1 MEFQEFAQLL
11 KSIMKKKNIS
21 QYELAKKSGVSRSYI
36 SGIVGKEKDIGS
48 KEAIQKIVTALCLE
62 KTEERELWMTWL
74 YARGH
79 EDLML
84 YIKKIEK
91 ELKARL

>member
-1 MEFQEFAQLL
+1 MEFQEFSQLL

-48 KEAIQKIVTALCLE
+48 MEAIEKIVIALNLE
-62 KTEERELWMTWL
+62 EIEERDLWMTWL
-74 YARGH
+74 YQRGH
-79 EDLML
+79 KNLMT
-84 YIKKIEK
+84 YFKQIEE
-91 ELKARL
+91 ELKAR

>member
-1 MEFQEFAQLL
+1 MEFQEFSILL
-11 KSIMKKKNIS
+11 KRVMAEKKIS

-48 KEAIQKIVTALCLE
+48 KEAIQKIITALTLKQE
-62 KTEERELWMTWL
+62 EERELWMTWL

-79 EDLML
+79 KELMI
-84 YIKKIEK
+84 YIK
-91 ELKARL
+91 ELEQKLKN